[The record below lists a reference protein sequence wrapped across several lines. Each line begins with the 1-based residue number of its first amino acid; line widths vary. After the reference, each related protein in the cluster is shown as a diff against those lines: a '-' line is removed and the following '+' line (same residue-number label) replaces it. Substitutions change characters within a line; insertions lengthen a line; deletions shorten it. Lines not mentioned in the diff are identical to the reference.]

1 MDALCG
7 APIFEEADMKLEK
20 SKAKSGGKARKSSAI
35 IAKVPEATRPTVP
48 GYEFSTKKTD
58 LLPWKWA
65 VKRLEKSRQY
75 WIATTRPDG
84 SPHLMI
90 IWGLWLDDCFWFSTG
105 AKSRKARNMA
115 ENPRCVVG
123 TDDAAKAVILEGT
136 VELIDPQHPDFEKF
150 AKTYEKKYKWD
161 LRKMV
166 QVVYRLRPSIGFG
179 LYERKFDQ
187 TATRWALR

>member
-1 MDALCG
+1 
-7 APIFEEADMKLEK
+7 MKLEK

-65 VKRLEKSRQY
+65 VKRLKKSRQY